1 MAGETEA
8 AAPVRRLKRA
18 ERREQILDAATS
30 AFSRAGYTATGLDD
44 IAVAA
49 GISRAILY
57 RHFDSKAE
65 LYQQVLDRVCERL
78 YAETGKGEYTQD
90 SIDGLVRA
98 AAQDPDG
105 FRLLFD
111 RAAREPEFAAEM
123 LRFRANMTAAAHRY
137 LVEVVEDPAWAKW
150 ASQMAATTAIGAV
163 MAWLDAGQPDPDLI
177 AGRIRHSVEG
187 VIDAARTE
195 D

>member
-1 MAGETEA
+1 MGDTEA
-8 AAPVRRLKRA
+8 AMPVRRLKRA
-18 ERREQILDAATS
+18 ERREQILDAATT
-30 AFSRAGYTATGLDD
+30 AFSRAGFTATGLDD
-44 IAVAA
+44 IAAAA

-78 YAETGKGEYTQD
+78 YAETGEGEYTED
-90 SIDGLVRA
+90 SIEGLVRA
-98 AAQDPDG
+98 ASRDPDG

-123 LRFRANMTAAAHRY
+123 LRFRASMTAAAHRY

-163 MAWLDAGQPDPDLI
+163 MAWLDAGQPDPDLV
-177 AGRIRHSVEG
+177 AGRIRRTVEG
-187 VIDAARTE
+187 VIDAARST
-195 D
+195 